1 MTARPSHATPERH
14 QVPVRWCPAH
24 DSAALCS
31 APYDETTQCLEA
43 IYAHLAK
50 PCPLTP
56 PLFYETPEG
65 DNE

>member
-24 DSAALCS
+24 QSVALFPGAAR
-31 APYDETTQCLEA
+31 CLDA
-43 IYAHLAK
+43 ASAHLAK

-65 DNE
+65 DNR